1 MLLDLLEDKV
11 GQSADQTFQTF
22 GSDQELIEKVQQGIT
37 HKNYM
42 HKVQDKVK
50 IEQFLG

>member
-11 GQSADQTFQTF
+11 GTLTDQILSL
-22 GSDQELIEKVQQGIT
+22 SDQELIEKVQQGIT